1 MYTKKDTKFYEEK
14 TKNKINQGIPGLD
27 IWRGFCFKNYVTEEK
42 VSKKFIKSFLK
53 TS

>member
-1 MYTKKDTKFYEEK
+1 MNTKKDTKFCEEK

-27 IWRGFCFKNYVTEEK
+27 IWPGFCYKNSVTEQK
-42 VSKKFIKSFLK
+42 VSKNFIKSFLK